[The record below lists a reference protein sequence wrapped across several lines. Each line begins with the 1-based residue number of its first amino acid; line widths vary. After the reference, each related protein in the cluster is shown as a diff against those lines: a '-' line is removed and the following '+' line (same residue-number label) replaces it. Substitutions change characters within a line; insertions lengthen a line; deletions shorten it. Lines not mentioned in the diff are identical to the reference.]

1 MKTLRFKASFGTVPC
16 PWNENATMPK
26 HACASLWIQNC
37 SMSLKWEELIKL
49 ERKGK
54 AFTGGLGKAA
64 VKNGV
69 VEYGLWVCV
78 RDWDEEEQLTCGAR
92 HNELACFW
100 YEEKSQGF
108 HFKGFN
114 SEVRMV
120 SPQRYAQGIAIEA
133 KELLGRTFDQSTHIA
148 DLTHA
153 SGHEI
158 PWR

>member
-1 MKTLRFKASFGTVPC
+1 
-16 PWNENATMPK
+16 MPK
-26 HACASLWIQNC
+26 YACTSPRIQNC
-37 SMSLKWEELIKL
+37 SMALKWQELFKL
-49 ERKGK
+49 ESKGK

-69 VEYGLWVCV
+69 FEYGAWLCV
-78 RDWDEEEQLTCGAR
+78 RDWDEEEQLACGAR

-100 YEEKSQGF
+100 YEEKSKGF

-114 SEVRMV
+114 SEVRLV
-120 SPQRYAQGIAIEA
+120 SPQRYAQGIEIEA
-133 KELLGRTFDQSTHIA
+133 KELRGRTFDQSTHVA

-153 SGHEI
+153 PGHEM